1 MPNKRRARLDTYL
14 TSCEHTRYFADNRFV
29 ATQVGRAVKDKAD
42 VEPEVVA
49 LVVPAQLRRET
60 DYLALLYIADDKPSA
75 QRTGRYDVLAH
86 VVKVEQ

>member
-42 VEPEVVA
+42 VESKVVA
-49 LVVPAQLRRET
+49 FIVSAQFRRKT
-60 DYLALLYIADDKPSA
+60 YDLTLFYIADDKSSA
-75 QRTGRYDVLAH
+75 
-86 VVKVEQ
+86 